1 MISFLYF
8 CEEVFEMFDCSFFQ
22 DLKADGIRK
31 EIVES
36 LQERIEQRENQ
47 VHEQAASLGVFLS
60 PTSMN
65 R

>member
-1 MISFLYF
+1 
-8 CEEVFEMFDCSFFQ
+8 MFDCTFFQ

-31 EIVES
+31 EWVES
-36 LQERIEQRENQ
+36 IQERIWQREDE

-60 PTSMN
+60 PSTLN

>member
-1 MISFLYF
+1 
-8 CEEVFEMFDCSFFQ
+8 MFDCSIFQ

-31 EIVES
+31 ELVES
-36 LQERIEQRENQ
+36 IQERIEDKEYQ

-60 PTSMN
+60 PTTMN